1 MEDIIKV
8 LNDPEVE
15 KSIRG
20 IYRIV
25 STHLKDEFRCIDEDT
40 MISYTKAYLIRE
52 YNSIENKYD
61 KNHFIVEIKKA
72 IIYPVLDNFIRSLN
86 GSVAKPGELTKKYI
100 IEELKELEDARD
112 TEIYRILSQDNKYIA
127 KVIAKYH
134 GFHTIN
140 YFKKRAEENK
150 DIRSYLEKIIPE
162 EELKIIEATKN
173 YPIPNQIAHMLYD
186 VKRNTHYYCDYTI
199 NGEDEK
205 LKNLFVSTKQENPRF
220 EIVFEDGTIV
230 EYNMGGIRIKPYTF
244 KQLVKYTKLFFAK
257 EYDGL
262 LETYESYNQPTPLG
276 TPVSNDKKGKAMLI
290 DAYTIVRNMF
300 EDYDDIYTQKMIDG
314 YKNELVLL
322 KETTK
327 KYHL

>member
-1 MEDIIKV
+1 MEDIIKL

-25 STHLKDEFRCIDEDT
+25 STNLKDEFRCIDEDT
-40 MISYTKAYLIRE
+40 MISYAKAYLIHE

-61 KNHFIVEIKKA
+61 KKHFLVEIKKA

-86 GSVAKPGELTKKYI
+86 GSIAKPGELVKKYVVGEI
-100 IEELKELEDARD
+100 KELEDARD

-127 KVIAKYH
+127 KIIAKYH

-150 DIRSYLEKIIPE
+150 GVQSYIEHIIPE

-186 VKRNTHYYCDYTI
+186 VKRNIYYYCDYTI

-205 LKNLFVSTKQENPRF
+205 LKNLLVSTKQENPRF

-244 KQLVKYTKLFFAK
+244 KQLVRYTKLFFAK
-257 EYDGL
+257 EFDEL
-262 LETYESYNQPTPLG
+262 LETHESYNQPTVLG
-276 TPVSNDKKGKAMLI
+276 TPVSNDKKGKDMLL
-290 DAYTIVRNMF
+290 DAYTNVRNMF
-300 EDYDDIYTQKMIDG
+300 EDYDNIYTQKMIDG
-314 YKNELVLL
+314 YKKELILL
-322 KETTK
+322 KETSK